1 MLDVHASHETRG
13 VDVDHVFV
21 NEVGQSLKEK
31 IGLSYFQWIRENMQ
45 MQSEIVCR
53 NFLLIALLQ
62 YEKSIM
68 LDVVLSV
75 LQEIESWSKDWV
87 KSLQIKVVKT
97 RTGYKQV
104 VIYCIR
110 MDKIKL
116 MEKFT
121 LSPDDVSSVTIR
133 IGC

>member
-1 MLDVHASHETRG
+1 MLDVHASPETRG